1 MHLEENYIAVEV
13 VVTGHKR
20 QQLEA
25 VLPLG
30 DQPFLILLSA
40 SLPVLLGKEVGT
52 IASFVAKSL

>member
-1 MHLEENYIAVEV
+1 MEENYIAVEV